1 MSPFVV
7 VLFAVCDSLQN
18 NNQIK
23 TTNKQQTSPWLSPVP
38 SLLASILLVAYR
50 RGMPASPAKCWGIK
64 VTFTPINVDQRERD
78 YVNITTTTKPPYS

>member
-1 MSPFVV
+1 M
-7 VLFAVCDSLQN
+7 LFYLLYVIHFRII
-18 NNQIK
+18 IK
-23 TTNKQQTSPWLSPVP
+23 SKQQINNKSAPGCRLFPVYWP
-38 SLLASILLVAYR
+38 VILLVAYR